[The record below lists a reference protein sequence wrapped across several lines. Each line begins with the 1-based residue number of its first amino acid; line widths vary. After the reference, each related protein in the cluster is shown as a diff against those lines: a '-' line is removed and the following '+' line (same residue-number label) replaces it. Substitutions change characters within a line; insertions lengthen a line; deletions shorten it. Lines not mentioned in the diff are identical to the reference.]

1 MINRAAIILKY
12 KEPAIRWVN
21 DSDLTDVFDNTEIA
35 EDEINS
41 ERTVYLISDEDA
53 ETDESVSQ
61 WVELNYLNMFQNE
74 LDSWI
79 TDESMWPQNLT
90 LMLFHE
96 WFDVECHTMIVDTVS
111 DDPILD
117 DEDHLPFEILH

>member
-1 MINRAAIILKY
+1 MINRAAILLKY

-21 DSDLTDVFDNTEIA
+21 DPELGDEIDHTEFT
-35 EDEINS
+35 EYEINS

-61 WVELNYLNMFQNE
+61 WIELNYINLFQNE

-79 TDESMWPQNLT
+79 TDESMWPQDLS
-90 LMLFHE
+90 LGLFYE
-96 WFDVECHTMIVDTVS
+96 WFEVECHTMIVDTVE
-111 DDPILD
+111 DIPIAD
-117 DEDHLPFEILH
+117 DEDEFPFGALH